1 MTEIGPAGNRSLTTY
16 TWYNKNGIVFLKED
30 VIFYLNQIT
39 HILIHKQVL
48 HLMLYSTVHYY
59 SCISICVNPYK
70 KHISWDV
77 FINEWVFE
85 RHLSCYPI
93 KPCCWLVLTIPFHYS
108 DVIMSTIASL
118 ITSLAVV
125 YSTVYSDA
133 DQRKHQSSASLAF
146 VWGIHRDRWI
156 PRTKGQLR
164 GKCFHL
170 MTSSCVDLVQER
182 NTIHHV

>member
-1 MTEIGPAGNRSLTTY
+1 MCVSMLV
-16 TWYNKNGIVFLKED
+16 NKVCL
-30 VIFYLNQIT
+30 
-39 HILIHKQVL
+39 
-48 HLMLYSTVHYY
+48 
-59 SCISICVNPYK
+59 
-70 KHISWDV
+70 
-77 FINEWVFE
+77 
-85 RHLSCYPI
+85 
-93 KPCCWLVLTIPFHYS
+93 HYS

-146 VWGIHRDRWI
+146 VRGIHRDRWI

-170 MTSSCVDLVQER
+170 MTSSCRLLLSDER
-182 NTIHHV
+182 LHCFQSEARFKDPFKWILIWDFIWDFRGKKDSRVFFVKELNYWSSFLLGKHIPANVFQWTKLWNGKL